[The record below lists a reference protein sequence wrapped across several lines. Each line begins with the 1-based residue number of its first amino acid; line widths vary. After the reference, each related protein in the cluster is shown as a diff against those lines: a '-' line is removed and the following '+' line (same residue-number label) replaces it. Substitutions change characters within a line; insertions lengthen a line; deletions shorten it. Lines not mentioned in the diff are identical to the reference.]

1 MPRHRLWQTLPPKY
15 EWIGGIFLSYLGE
28 DIKKLGFGLMRLP
41 QQNDVIDI
49 EQTKQ
54 MVDLFIKAGFTYFDT
69 AWAYAGSEDAIRQAL
84 VERYPR
90 QSYQL
95 ATKNAAWINC
105 KTKEDAI
112 DQFETSLKRTGAGYF
127 DFYLL
132 HNLGES
138 RTRFFD
144 DFDMWAWVQQKKQ
157 EGLIKHIGFSFHST
171 PEELEGI
178 LLAHPEMEFV
188 QLQINYAD
196 WENPAVQSK
205 KCYEV
210 ARKFNKPVII
220 MEPVKGGMLATPPAS
235 VLQVLNQAEPDSS
248 AASWAIRFAASLDG
262 IITVLSGM
270 SSVAQMQDNISYM
283 KDFHGLTPAQQATLS
298 KAQEELAKI
307 PLIPCTTCNYCAK
320 VCPQNIGIS
329 GSFTAMNYLTLY
341 GDKAAAAHQENWLVG
356 GHGKKQADQC
366 IQCGKC
372 ESVCPRHIKIRDNLA
387 LVKKALL

>member
-1 MPRHRLWQTLPPKY
+1 MPPKY

-178 LLAHPEMEFV
+178 LLAHPEIEFV

-372 ESVCPRHIKIRDNLA
+372 ESVCPQHIKIRDNLA